1 MSKKTGVLI
10 VGARGSLAVTT
21 MLGTMAVIRGYC
33 DKTGMVTA
41 LKNFD
46 GLNLTELEDLVFGG
60 WDIRQESLV
69 SIAHQIVCDTGSLNY
84 HQFKEVE
91 KKFSLIENDIF
102 PGTVQNSGKAVREL
116 VTNLLPYKGS
126 IQQIIDLL
134 KTDIKKFKQK
144 HSLETVVVVNLSSTE
159 PPLPDNKAPLTL
171 SLLKKAIE
179 QNQKDLIR
187 PATLYA
193 FAAIES
199 DCIYINFTPSAG
211 ALLPGLIEFAINK
224 ELPVMGSD
232 GKTGETLVKSALAP
246 LFACR
251 NLKVQSWQGYNML
264 GNLDGKVLSNPD
276 NKSSKIKTK
285 DKLLAKILGYKPH
298 SKVAIDYVPSLGDNK
313 TAWDFIHFEGFLN
326 TKMSLQFT
334 WQGCDSALAAP
345 LVLDLIRLGIFARL
359 KKEKGLM
366 PHLACFFKSPEGVK
380 EHSLQRQFDALL
392 EYIAFHTLSE

>member
-10 VGARGSLAVTT
+10 IGARGSLAVTT
-21 MLGTMAVIRGYC
+21 MIGTMAVIRGYC

-41 LKNFD
+41 LENFT
-46 GLNLTELEDLVFGG
+46 GLNLTELDDLVFGG
-60 WDIRQESLV
+60 WDIRQESLA

-84 HQFKEVE
+84 HQFKAIE
-91 KKFSLIENDIF
+91 KKLSLIETDIF

-116 VTNLLPYKGS
+116 VTNLSPYKGS

-144 HSLETVVVVNLSSTE
+144 HALETVVVVNLSSTE
-159 PPLPDNKAPLTL
+159 PPLAGNNPPLTF
-171 SLLKKAIE
+171 SLLKEAIK
-179 QNQKDLIR
+179 QNQKDLLR

-199 DCIYINFTPSAG
+199 GCIYINFTPSEG
-211 ALLPGLIEFAINK
+211 ALLPALIEFAISR
-224 ELPVMGSD
+224 EVPIMGSD

-251 NLKVQSWQGYNML
+251 NLKVLSWQGYNML
-264 GNLDGKVLSNPD
+264 GNLDGKVLSNSD
-276 NKSSKIKTK
+276 NKSSKIKSK
-285 DKLLAKILGYKPH
+285 DKLLPKILGYRPH

-313 TAWDFIHFEGFLN
+313 TAWDFIHFKGFLN
-326 TKMSLQFT
+326 TRMSLQFT
-334 WQGCDSALAAP
+334 WQGYDSALAAP
-345 LVLDLIRLGIFARL
+345 LVLDLIRLGIFACQ

-366 PHLACFFKSPEGVK
+366 PQLACFFKSPEGID
-380 EHSLQRQFDALL
+380 EYSLQRQFDTLLDYVAL
-392 EYIAFHTLSE
+392 HSSSE